1 MKQLLALTALLLTL
15 GTAHAQAVTKLP
27 GEENLSL
34 RERAERDFLM
44 PVRRKRVVADAP
56 AKEVKEVKTIAEEVT
71 AAPESDGTT
80 TAHYSEATDETAARA
95 DEAAAPAREA
105 RATRNFAERRAIWMA
120 RRRAAYRAEE
130 RAAERRAEARAEA
143 RRAAAHKGSKSKL
156 ARSKSKAK
164 ASAAHKSS
172 KSSKAKIKVKAS
184 AKATKNKGKA
194 SSKKSV
200 VKSKTHKA
208 IIKKVSSKKHRR

>member
-44 PVRRKRVVADAP
+44 PVRRKKVVADAP
-56 AKEVKEVKTIAEEVT
+56 TKEAKEVKTIAEEMT

-80 TAHYSEATDETAARA
+80 TAHYSEATDETTARA

-105 RATRNFAERRAIWMA
+105 RATRSFAERRAIWLA

-156 ARSKSKAK
+156 AKSKIK

-172 KSSKAKIKVKAS
+172 KGSKVKIKVKAS
-184 AKATKNKGKA
+184 AKSTKNKGKA
-194 SSKKSV
+194 SSKKSG
-200 VKSKTHKA
+200 VKSKAHKVV
-208 IIKKVSSKKHRR
+208 IKKASGKKHRR